1 MRRRARYRCDLVDE
15 PDEHFAIVPFSDGDR
30 GLAAILLFH
39 TAGGRT
45 RRHGGPEANDVYHDR
60 LAGDRS
66 RRVGSYRLVAPYQS
80 LDPLDCCFFD
90 WDRFRVLFASVD
102 IDPT

>member
-39 TAGGRT
+39 AAGGRT
-45 RRHGGPEANDVYHDR
+45 RRHGGPAADDVFHDR
-60 LAGDRS
+60 LAGERRRGGVFPRFVPPFQNLALLCFVFFYLGLCCVFVS
-66 RRVGSYRLVAPYQS
+66 RVGLV
-80 LDPLDCCFFD
+80 
-90 WDRFRVLFASVD
+90 
-102 IDPT
+102 